1 MMVGNMKSV
10 AFMRVFAVC
19 LLTVSAGLFIGS
31 EVRAD
36 DPCTSP
42 AVCTDTTN
50 WSGPQ
55 VNAYCVVPLVQCPRR
70 SDGVYCCRPLPRGER
85 PADPQGVAASPTQ
98 ALASGDSCSFNGVH
112 DPFCGKSVTDLI
124 GNFIKFLLGAAGA
137 LFLAMFVYGGA
148 VWLTA
153 GSSDRHEQ
161 ARKTLL
167 NASAGIVVVILSY
180 TMVSLLVRV
189 AGTLG
194 VSQGDTQPVLTAP
207 SSGGDGSGSGVGGG
221 SGPGRSAPSSGS
233 ACNASNFITTC
244 SAACEDLPAGVNRVL
259 CSTGCSSLG
268 PNICS
273 AVRSPADCATGCPT
287 VCGDPRIPSDDL
299 RSFCNTHCTEACA
312 AAFR

>member
-1 MMVGNMKSV
+1 MKFV
-10 AFMRVFAVC
+10 AF
-19 LLTVSAGLFIGS
+19 
-31 EVRAD
+31 VRALVVCGLAIGAGFFLGQEVKAD
-36 DPCTSP
+36 GPCTAP

-55 VNAYCVVPLVQCPRR
+55 VNAYCVVPLVQCPTLP
-70 SDGVYCCRPLPRGER
+70 DGVYCCRPLPQGER
-85 PADPQGVAASPTQ
+85 PADPQGVAATPSTTRLE
-98 ALASGDSCSFNGVH
+98 AGSDSCSFNGVH

-124 GNFIKFLLGAAGA
+124 GNLIKFLLGAAGA

-153 GSSDRHEQ
+153 GSSDRHQQ
-161 ARKTLL
+161 AQKTLV
-167 NASAGIVVVILSY
+167 NAAAGMLVVILSY

-194 VSQGDTQPVLTAP
+194 VSQNNTQPVLTE
-207 SSGGDGSGSGVGGG
+207 SSSDGGGSGSGAGGG
-221 SGPGRSAPSSGS
+221 AGSGSGRSTPTSAS

-244 SAACEDLPAGVNRVL
+244 SAACEDFSPGVNRVL
-259 CSTGCSSLG
+259 CSTACSSFG

-273 AVRSPADCATGCPT
+273 AVRSPSDCATGCPT

-299 RSFCNTHCTEACA
+299 RTFCNRHCTDACA